1 MPKLYLIEAEARRL
15 AGKLPESK
23 RRALQEALIEL
34 CEAHWR
40 DIRGPEP
47 TTHLARAL
55 WSVSPPLAELFVDL
69 HAAGAAR
76 LADPLDGLRPARAL
90 ALLVLT
96 EIERGDAEGVH
107 IAHEA
112 MMTFESPAA
121 ARVYAERVALALR
134 GRLEGP
140 QLHRHSSRAPIWRAL
155 AIVAART
162 GRHDLRAFV
171 EVIPL
176 LVTTPAGADTRADET
191 LERLREALRETGVRF
206 LGIDDDAVRFEQ
218 HGREHKPVTR
228 KRLGDML
235 AEIRQARL
243 A

>member
-76 LADPLDGLRPARAL
+76 LADPWMGSDRRARWRCWCSPRPN
-90 ALLVLT
+90 
-96 EIERGDAEGVH
+96 G
-107 IAHEA
+107 A
-112 MMTFESPAA
+112 MPKAC
-121 ARVYAERVALALR
+121 
-134 GRLEGP
+134 
-140 QLHRHSSRAPIWRAL
+140 
-155 AIVAART
+155 
-162 GRHDLRAFV
+162 
-171 EVIPL
+171 
-176 LVTTPAGADTRADET
+176 T
-191 LERLREALRETGVRF
+191 LPMRR
-206 LGIDDDAVRFEQ
+206 
-218 HGREHKPVTR
+218 
-228 KRLGDML
+228 
-235 AEIRQARL
+235 
-243 A
+243 